1 MPAMQDVQRATLPA
15 AGGFAQDSILW
26 VVPALSA
33 LFSRPPP
40 NDAALRKARAH
51 SSDEFSLLAHL
62 LGATGFNAARRAL
75 TATEIAKQALPVIA
89 FLRGEASSGS
99 AGAMETGLVLAVDEY
114 FVLLAE
120 RQHPPRRVPIK
131 SFAGRFTGQVVIT
144 ADAAP
149 AVADPD
155 AISATARD
163 RQFGFRWFVPELLK
177 HKGIWREVLI
187 ASLVIQLLALAFPL
201 FTQAIIDKVVVHRT
215 QSTLITLAVAM
226 GVFTLFTAAL
236 TWVRQYLVL
245 VTGNR
250 VDAVLGGAV
259 WDHLLRLPLPYF
271 AHRPTG
277 VIAARLHGVETI
289 REFLASAAV
298 TLMLDLPFLLIFVG
312 IMFWYSVTL
321 TLVVL
326 AIIAVIV
333 TLSLLV
339 APIFQRRLNEQFL
352 RGARHQAFVTEYVAG
367 METVKSLQLEP
378 QLNDRYATL
387 LAAYLESGL
396 RTKQLANTYNSAAS
410 TLEQGMTLLILALGA
425 WIVMTTD
432 MTVSGAFTI
441 GMLVAFQ
448 MFAQRVSQP
457 MLRLVGLW
465 QQFQQARLSVE
476 RLGDLMNAPPEPY
489 TEQLRRDL
497 TAQSGDVRVEQL
509 AFRYAEDLPL
519 LYERLSFRMAPGAVT
534 ALMGP
539 SGCGKSTLAKLLQ
552 GFYLPSH
559 GAIKLD
565 GVDARHLSANEL
577 RSYFGVVPQ
586 DTVLFSGT
594 VRDNLLLAQP
604 NARFEEIVAACK
616 VAQIHEVIEQL
627 PKGYDTELGERGTG
641 LSGGQKQRLAIA
653 RALLKHPKIL
663 IFDEAIAN
671 LDAATAEELIRTV
684 NTLHGH
690 VTILF
695 ITHALPRSL
704 VVDQVVRL
712 GPKPEVLTA
721 VPRGRQPQAGSP
733 PTSDAARQASI
744 EGSN

>member
-1 MPAMQDVQRATLPA
+1 MPC
-15 AGGFAQDSILW
+15 S
-26 VVPALSA
+26 
-33 LFSRPPP
+33 
-40 NDAALRKARAH
+40 
-51 SSDEFSLLAHL
+51 
-62 LGATGFNAARRAL
+62 
-75 TATEIAKQALPVIA
+75 
-89 FLRGEASSGS
+89 
-99 AGAMETGLVLAVDEY
+99 
-114 FVLLAE
+114 AE
-120 RQHPPRRVPIK
+120 RCGTTCCGCR
-131 SFAGRFTGQVVIT
+131 
-144 ADAAP
+144 
-149 AVADPD
+149 
-155 AISATARD
+155 
-163 RQFGFRWFVPELLK
+163 
-177 HKGIWREVLI
+177 
-187 ASLVIQLLALAFPL
+187 
-201 FTQAIIDKVVVHRT
+201 
-215 QSTLITLAVAM
+215 
-226 GVFTLFTAAL
+226 
-236 TWVRQYLVL
+236 
-245 VTGNR
+245 
-250 VDAVLGGAV
+250 
-259 WDHLLRLPLPYF
+259 LPYF

-298 TLMLDLPFLLIFVG
+298 TLILDLPFLLIFIG

-333 TLSLLV
+333 TLSALV

-378 QLNDRYATL
+378 QLNDRYSTL

-396 RTKQLANTYNSAAS
+396 RTKQLANTYNTAAG

-432 MTVSGAFTI
+432 MTTSGAFTI

-476 RLGDLMNAPPEPY
+476 RLGDLMNAPSEPY
-489 TEQLRRDL
+489 TEQLRREL
-497 TAQSGDVRVEQL
+497 SARSGDVQVEQL

-519 LYERLSFRMAPGAVT
+519 LYERLSFRIPPGTVT

-552 GFYLPSH
+552 GFYLPTH
-559 GAIKLD
+559 GAIRLD

-586 DTVLFSGT
+586 ETILFSGT
-594 VRDNLLLAQP
+594 LRDNLLLAHP
-604 NARFEEIVAACK
+604 TASFEEMVAACK
-616 VAQIHEVIEQL
+616 VAQIHEVIERL

-671 LDAATAEELIRTV
+671 LDANTAEEFIRTV

-704 VVDQVVRL
+704 QVDQLVRL
-712 GPKPEVLTA
+712 GTKPEVLTA
-721 VPRGRQPQAGSP
+721 VPPGREQAKSRSITDPVEPPPLGEFKLSSATEAAEPGSNSTPSRLGNALDFIERLPPARAPRIVLWAVCGLFAFMLVWSLVAQLDIVAVAEGRLVPSHVLQDRSAFGKRRRARDPRQGRRRRDRRPGARAARPDDRGRRQQEPRRRNRDASHHPCDASTPSLPAGRL
-733 PTSDAARQASI
+733 T
-744 EGSN
+744 